1 MRHARSIFEQP
12 IHPSWIFYAAIWGII
27 AGIVGSFIFGIIFF
41 NHLLW
46 LMVAILILIFALR
59 RSTRS
64 MLILATL
71 SGLIIGNLRAAPE
84 IISRTNF
91 TNLVGETVT
100 LNGKIMDDPTTS
112 SGQVTVHLGRLRL
125 HSPRGYPSAESQ
137 AAPDNTELVP
147 LAGTIYVQLSNP
159 HVDLERSDEIT
170 IIGKVGTGFGTYA
183 ASFYRPEFTAVT
195 RSETGDIFARLKH
208 WFATRV
214 RDFIASPAVDLGLGY
229 LVGMKSGLSES
240 FSEALSNVGMTHVVV
255 ASGAHLG
262 ILIGAAG
269 KLFGK
274 LSKFSGLMFSLLLV
288 LAFVLIVGFTPS
300 MTRAALVTSLSLT
313 VGYVGRKFTPL
324 RLLSFVAALTL
335 LLVPTNFQ
343 NLGWQLSFASFFGI
357 LVLAPCLQKLLYGGK
372 KLPWL
377 AGMLITSISTSFACA
392 PILIYNFGTLSF
404 LSLVANLI
412 ILPTLPYAMLL
423 VFLTG
428 SLSFCA
434 AIAQLFG
441 QLATYLLDFHIFVIN
456 FLSEKKMF
464 ILELPSGDAR
474 IYLLYLPILLLLA
487 CLQYRHFKK
496 LLYNEKYEN
505 QFRIRD
511 A

>member
-1 MRHARSIFEQP
+1 MRFAKTIFEQS

-27 AGIVGSFIFGIIFF
+27 IGTIGSFIFEIMIF
-41 NHLLW
+41 NHWLW
-46 LMVAILILIFALR
+46 LVVAILILIFVLHH
-59 RSTRS
+59 STRI
-64 MLILATL
+64 MLIFAIF
-71 SGLIIGNLRAAPE
+71 SGMMIGNLRVAPE
-84 IISRTNF
+84 IIGRANLA
-91 TNLVGETVT
+91 NLVGETVT
-100 LNGKIMDDPTTS
+100 LNGKIADDPVVT
-112 SGQVTVHLGRLRL
+112 SGQVTVHLTQLEL
-125 HSPRGYPSAESQ
+125 HLPR
-137 AAPDNTELVP
+137 DELVEV
-147 LAGTIYVQLSNP
+147 AGMVYVQLSNP
-159 HVDLERSDEIT
+159 RIDLERSDKIT
-170 IIGKVGTGFGTYA
+170 ITGKVGTGFGIYA
-183 ASFYRPEFTAVT
+183 ASFYRPELTEVT
-195 RSETGDIFARLKH
+195 RSETGDVFARLKN
-208 WFATRV
+208 WFAERV

-240 FSEALSNVGMTHVVV
+240 FSDALSAVGMTHVVV

-300 MTRAALVTSLSLT
+300 MTRAALVTSLSLM

-324 RLLSFVAALTL
+324 RLLSLVAALTL

-357 LVLAPCLQKLLYGGK
+357 MIFAPCLQKLLYGGK
-372 KLPWL
+372 KPPWL
-377 AGMLITSISTSFACA
+377 AGMLITSISTSLICA
-392 PILIYNFGTLSF
+392 PILIYNFGSLSF

-428 SLSFCA
+428 SFSFCA
-434 AIAQLFG
+434 AIAQVLG
-441 QLATYLLDFHIFVIN
+441 QIATYLLDFHIFIIN

-464 ILELPSGDAR
+464 ILELPPDDAR
-474 IYLLYLPILLLLA
+474 IFLLYLFIGVLLA
-487 CLQYRHFKK
+487 VMQYRHYKK
-496 LLYNEKYEN
+496 ICYNEKHEDKV
-505 QFRIRD
+505 RIRD